1 MAGQSLPEKQQGFAS
16 RAFCLSWETIGRLAM
31 KLKYKTLAAPALTLV
46 LAACGGGAPTP
57 QQHHLKEA
65 TAQTN
70 SYTVGG
76 GSITLP

>member
-1 MAGQSLPEKQQGFAS
+1 
-16 RAFCLSWETIGRLAM
+16 M

-46 LAACGGGAPTP
+46 LVACGGGAPTP

-70 SYTVGG
+70 SYNVGG
-76 GSITLP
+76 GTLTLP